1 MYVFFC
7 FYGRVQ
13 RFTCFLIV
21 IPHKF
26 IVRGGSNSI
35 ALQYFGIAKSQSIAR
50 NIAQS
55 QSVAI
60 LIAILI
66 AKIIAKYESI
76 VKGIAILSK
85 VL

>member
-1 MYVFFC
+1 MFFC

-26 IVRGGSNSI
+26 IVSGGSNSI
-35 ALQYFGIAKSQSIAR
+35 SLQYFGIAKSQSIAR